1 MMRPVPVRESK
12 KLGEFVLYTVDWH
25 LVKAIPMNRPHESCH
40 PLIVREFPDKEHD
53 CLHLSTSEM

>member
-25 LVKAIPMNRPHESCH
+25 LVKAIPS
-40 PLIVREFPDKEHD
+40 
-53 CLHLSTSEM
+53 